1 MYFVPRIG
9 KFWYSSQRGYE
20 AQEENLMPREGGLKQ
35 FLDWATMILSN
46 NICNE
51 NMLYTINYYL
61 RIIQASLDSAFGL
74 FYQAYTL
81 FFWLLSLPQMLPN
94 SRGSFICTS
103 PGLEIPWLFDPVAC
117 ICLVQIPNATTAN
130 THQTLF
136 SLQWTKF
143 MWTLPLSGLR
153 QINSQSSPHLNRQT
167 TLVGKYVQGSRL
179 KNNNSLESK
188 WADSKTSLQP
198 WTVLFS

>member
-20 AQEENLMPREGGLKQ
+20 VQEENLMPRESGLKQ
-35 FLDWATMILSN
+35 FLDWATVILSN

-103 PGLEIPWLFDPVAC
+103 PGLEIHGRLALWLAFAWCRYP
-117 ICLVQIPNATTAN
+117 IQPQQILIKHCFHCSELN
-130 THQTLF
+130 
-136 SLQWTKF
+136 SCE
-143 MWTLPLSGLR
+143 LSH
-153 QINSQSSPHLNRQT
+153 SQAYDKLI
-167 TLVGKYVQGSRL
+167 L
-179 KNNNSLESK
+179 KAPPILT
-188 WADSKTSLQP
+188 DRP
-198 WTVLFS
+198 P